1 MLRRAAG
8 RCVRRRLLTPDPE
21 PAAEFLARLA
31 GGGRA
36 LERAIGT
43 GRVAVPLAARGVRVE
58 GLGGSARM
66 VERMRSKPGGA
77 DIPVNLGD
85 MAEIPVEGPFDPVY
99 LVYLVYNTLFNLLE
113 QGRQAA
119 CFAHAGR
126 VPTPRRGVR
135 PGVRRT
141 QPGAL
146 RPGPAGG
153 GAGGHRGVGDLAD
166 VLARPRAGQR
176 SSARPSRSAHRA
188 SGCVRTPKATA
199 GRGCWT

>member
-1 MLRRAAG
+1 MG

-66 VERMRSKPGGA
+66 VERMRCKPGGA

-113 QGRQAA
+113 QERQAA

-126 VPTPRRGVR
+126 VPAP
-135 PGVRRT
+135 
-141 QPGAL
+141 
-146 RPGPAGG
+146 G
-153 GAGGHRGVGDLAD
+153 GAFVLECVAPNPARFDRGRRVEALEVTEESVTLQTFSHDP
-166 VLARPRAGQR
+166 ARASG

-188 SGCVRTPKATA
+188 SGCVRTPNATA
-199 GRGCWT
+199 GRGRWT